1 MTRRGSPSG
10 VDGRR
15 HPEVQTGSSKVPRL
29 RVLRLKV
36 PRPRISRQVYPD
48 QGVFRPRIP
57 KQGVLKLGIAGTGA
71 PSSEQGSPR
80 LGVPRPSVL
89 P

>member
-10 VDGRR
+10 VDGRG
-15 HPEVQTGSSKVPRL
+15 HPEVQPGRSKVPRL

-36 PRPRISRQVYPD
+36 PRPRIPRQMYPD
-48 QGVFRPRIP
+48 QGIFRPGIP

-71 PSSEQGSPR
+71 PSSEQVSPR
-80 LGVPRPSVL
+80 LGVLRPSVL